1 MSPTLPLQEAF
12 HQLWSVLV
20 SIMYRLSPSS
30 NDNSS
35 AYNKNITIQSMK
47 SNF

>member
-12 HQLWSVLV
+12 HQLGSVLT
-20 SIMYRLSPSS
+20 SKIYRLSPSS

-35 AYNKNITIQSMK
+35 A
-47 SNF
+47 